1 MKKMKKGISLLL
13 SIVMIAAVF
22 LSVGPIALIEA
33 EAADITIGGITQQ
46 RVVSNYDTLYQN
58 YANGFY
64 LGAGTNG
71 PTNMVIPGLSSTDNY
86 VSQGITYWDAK
97 DWFLVSAY
105 YNGSGKPSVISAL
118 DGTTGDF
125 VALFRLYQ
133 ADGTTPIISHVGGI
147 GVSEYNLYLADE
159 GKKLSYF
166 SLEQFDVPVG
176 TAKNIVCNGSAD
188 FSNELNGANTSYCS
202 VEDGVL
208 WTGNFYL
215 SGNDSYGKK
224 ANASY
229 GSMLNGYKLKGNSSA
244 EEWAN
249 LQNTNT
255 ITTTT
260 TGGTNGALTYT
271 VSINSQG
278 YIDLANTTSAAGSS
292 ELTYNLGTV
301 DLTHGTKYVLE
312 FDMNKDNFNNNDFYC
327 LKDGS
332 TSSYTNFKYAYSNGE
347 MTKTANG
354 DGTYHYR
361 VEFTAG
367 TAVTTGAD
375 GNWGSVADATGEY
388 TIRFDNDVYN
398 ANETVNVKNFR
409 IYESTN
415 VDISKN
421 DGYDRAG
428 NPTYCIA
435 LQDSGNVIADNLNA
449 AQYATIKEG
458 KVFINRSWSRKPS
471 TNHVRQLAIA
481 PINLSATNTT
491 LTVNGRSRGAHLIS
505 VADCTL
511 YGGQQ
516 TTYNNTNN
524 GMLYMGEGICFKGSD
539 LYMLNEGS
547 SWYYNGAT
555 SNNVCPEPI
564 DVIWKFNITRT
575 NGGDIITNLNAKLG
589 STGKYTVNFETY
601 STKGFDINYVNA
613 TATKPTDYILLLDA
627 SASIGGNS
635 DTACYKRWPNYLS
648 LENAGGSGAGD
659 RPSSET
665 EKTGGQIYYQ
675 HSDGE
680 YYKFNVRIQTA
691 GGSGSNRAEYVWL
704 YYTTSGGTTYWYKPN
719 DTTNVD
725 SGGVFQT
732 TKPTANET
740 RKVKGWNDGDRAG
753 KDIYKGD
760 HYTILDA
767 GDGNTSRLETLR
779 NIATNLTYK
788 IAADSQSTG
797 LAHRIAVCQYGS
809 GTGADGSDNTGLY
822 TNSSTSLVGYGSIS
836 AANYQNAFYSV
847 NNFATVRSILHNLP
861 TSSSN
866 TYTYAGRGFEVVNGI
881 INNHTGGYYN
891 GGDRNVCVI
900 HITDCGI
907 GDVGKTDSMANNAI
921 AQSFAAKSHGARV
934 YTVQVH
940 NGNAISG
947 FNFSTYAKA
956 VSSNYPEAASL
967 NALGSEKNTK
977 YVVTVPSAKANYNP
991 RTIAQGI
998 VTATAA
1004 DRNTEPVRPS
1014 FTITQKLSDTFNI
1027 PDNPTITVKYAKAT
1041 KADGVGNVVFGTAV
1055 AASGVNASYDKNTR
1069 ILTIT
1074 GYNYSDQYINP
1085 GHLGNKLI
1093 VSIEGATINANST
1106 GGNNSIGYDDSSIT
1120 NNNANKTTTTP
1131 TDNTAT
1137 IPEEKYV
1144 LDFGIDM
1151 NIATS
1156 DVVGVDANGVNPVSS
1171 STSGSA
1177 NLAAGSGVAKLS
1189 LNSNTGT
1196 KVNSGYMLIGNNTD
1210 GYKWKKITVVPASN
1224 ILFEDTHINTKDT
1237 SGNVAWGTASGGQAS
1252 SGQSVSRDTA
1262 FGYDTA
1268 YDNTNAYSNGS
1279 ALTATVSSGA
1289 KKSHKATFTF
1299 TGNRF
1304 DLISACDNNTGI
1316 LVVSVKQNGNLVKSY
1331 IVDTFYNGGKLNQTP
1346 VVSWSGDHGT
1356 YTVEVTAAYMSFAD
1370 ALKSQGGIELNSVES
1385 KETAKPTAKELLA
1398 QVGMEELANED
1409 IELVWMDDSSILN
1422 GGAGAEGAGGIKTQG
1437 TVTELVNYIDGFR
1450 VYNPLSKDE
1459 QAKYY
1464 PESEQNAKYIN
1475 IIDSI
1480 KNSGEI
1486 SGTPSSWVGCVGIGS
1501 DGQFSYQ
1508 NYKSSGGPN
1517 SEVYLKGTSGNRM
1530 AFSFRVNSANA
1541 KIMLS
1546 VRAVSGTPVLNIN
1559 GKTYTIKHGTEMYY
1573 DITEAIGSKVAGKVT
1588 VSISNAGDANSIL
1601 AVNNIKL
1608 VDAETANLSEN
1619 SLDTVL
1625 DLMSMPE
1632 TPVDLKAYTLNSA
1645 RPSQPTDPEDPTD
1658 PTDPT
1663 EPDEPTNDGNTKNP
1677 YLQQIEQIINRVI
1690 SVFKAVANL
1699 LKNAFAGLGSIFDK
1713 I

>member
-13 SIVMIAAVF
+13 SIVMIATVF

-46 RVVSNYDTLYQN
+46 RVVSNYNTLYQN

-159 GKKLSYF
+159 GSNLSYF

-188 FSNELNGANTSYCS
+188 FSKELNGANTSYCS
-202 VEDGVL
+202 VEDGIL

-249 LQNTNT
+249 LQ
-255 ITTTT
+255 
-260 TGGTNGALTYT
+260 
-271 VSINSQG
+271 
-278 YIDLANTTSAAGSS
+278 
-292 ELTYNLGTV
+292 
-301 DLTHGTKYVLE
+301 
-312 FDMNKDNFNNNDFYC
+312 
-327 LKDGS
+327 
-332 TSSYTNFKYAYSNGE
+332 
-347 MTKTANG
+347 
-354 DGTYHYR
+354 
-361 VEFTAG
+361 
-367 TAVTTGAD
+367 
-375 GNWGSVADATGEY
+375 
-388 TIRFDNDVYN
+388 
-398 ANETVNVKNFR
+398 
-409 IYESTN
+409 STN
-415 VDISKN
+415 SSD
-421 DGYDRAG
+421 DYGRAG

-435 LQDSGNVIADNLNA
+435 LQDSGNVIAGNLNA
-449 AQYATIKEG
+449 AQYATVKEG
-458 KVFINRSWSRKPS
+458 KVIINRSWSRKPS
-471 TNHVRQLAIA
+471 TNHVRQLAMA
-481 PINLSATNTT
+481 PIDLSTTNTT
-491 LTVNGRSRGAHLIS
+491 LTVNGRSRSAHVVS
-505 VADCTL
+505 VADCAL

-516 TTYNNTNN
+516 TSYNGTNN

-555 SNNVCPEPI
+555 DGNVCPEPI

-601 STKGFDINYVNA
+601 STKGFDIDYVNV
-613 TATKPTDYILLLDA
+613 TEKKPTDYILLLDA

-635 DTACYKRWPNYLS
+635 DTAAYRRWGETNTLS
-648 LENAGGSGAGD
+648 IESVAG
-659 RPSSET
+659 
-665 EKTGGQIYYQ
+665 EKTTEMDLFVKPKIHGYDFSQNIYYQ
-675 HSDGE
+675 TSDGQYRLVYAAVRTTE
-680 YYKFNVRIQTA
+680 RKNIAPYTVRQYYWVYYKDDAGKIHMMYPNGSVESNGITRTELESLVAKTEGYSATVADKDNSDRKKTVVYTGVHYSLQTA
-691 GGSGSNRAEYVWL
+691 ER
-704 YYTTSGGTTYWYKPN
+704 YYALQNVATS
-719 DTTNVD
+719 
-725 SGGVFQT
+725 
-732 TKPTANET
+732 
-740 RKVKGWNDGDRAG
+740 
-753 KDIYKGD
+753 
-760 HYTILDA
+760 
-767 GDGNTSRLETLR
+767 
-779 NIATNLTYK
+779 LTYK
-788 IAADSQSTG
+788 IAADSQATG

-809 GTGADGSDNTGLY
+809 GTGADGYDNTGLY

-847 NNFATVRSILHNLP
+847 NNFATVRSIINNLP

-891 GGDRNVCVI
+891 DGDRNVCVI

-907 GDVGKTDSMANNAI
+907 GDVGKTDLMANNAI
-921 AQSFAAKSHGARV
+921 AQSFEAKSHGARV

-947 FNFSTYAKA
+947 FDFSTYANA
-956 VSSNYPEAASL
+956 VSSNYPGAASL
-967 NALGSEKNTK
+967 DDLGSKKNTK
-977 YVVTVPSAKANYNP
+977 YVVTVESAQANYAPAAN
-991 RTIAQGI
+991 AQS
-998 VTATAA
+998 VTTASAA
-1004 DRNTEPVRPS
+1004 DRGSMPVRPS

-1027 PDNPTITVKYAKAT
+1027 PDNPTITVKYAPAT

-1055 AASGVNASYDKNTR
+1055 AATGVNASYDKNTR

-1085 GHLGNKLI
+1085 GHLGKKLI
-1093 VSIEGATINANST
+1093 VSIEGATINASST
-1106 GGNNSIGYDDSSIT
+1106 GGNNSIGDDSSIKD
-1120 NNNANKTTTTP
+1120 NNANNNTTTTP

-1151 NIATS
+1151 NIASS
-1156 DVVGVDANGVNPVSS
+1156 DVVGVDANGVTPVSS

-1177 NLAAGSGVAKLS
+1177 NLAAGSGTAKLS

-1196 KVNSGYMLIGNNTD
+1196 KVNSGYMLIGNETD

-1224 ILFEDTHINTKDT
+1224 ILFEDTHINTGDT
-1237 SGNVAWGTASGGQAS
+1237 SGNVSWGTASGGQAS
-1252 SGQSVSRDTA
+1252 GGQSVSSDTA
-1262 FGYDTA
+1262 FGYDDA

-1279 ALTATVSSGA
+1279 ALTTTVSSGA
-1289 KKSHKATFTF
+1289 KKSNKATFTF

-1346 VVSWSGDHGT
+1346 VVSWSGNHGT

-1370 ALKSQGGIELNSVES
+1370 ALKPQGGIELNSVES

-1422 GGAGAEGAGGIKTQG
+1422 GGAGAEGAGGIKTQS
-1437 TVTELVNYIDGFR
+1437 TETQLVNYIDGFR
-1450 VYNPLSKDE
+1450 VYNPLTKEE

-1486 SGTPSSWVGCVGIGS
+1486 SGTPISWVGCVGIGS
-1501 DGQFSYQ
+1501 DGEFSYQ

-1517 SEVYLKGTSGNRM
+1517 SEVYLKGTSGNSM
-1530 AFSFRVNSANA
+1530 AFSFNVNSANA

-1546 VRAVSGTPVLNIN
+1546 VRAASGTPVLKIN
-1559 GKTYTIKHGTEMYY
+1559 GNTYTIKHGTEMYY
-1573 DITEAIGSKVAGKVT
+1573 DITEAIGLNAAGKVT